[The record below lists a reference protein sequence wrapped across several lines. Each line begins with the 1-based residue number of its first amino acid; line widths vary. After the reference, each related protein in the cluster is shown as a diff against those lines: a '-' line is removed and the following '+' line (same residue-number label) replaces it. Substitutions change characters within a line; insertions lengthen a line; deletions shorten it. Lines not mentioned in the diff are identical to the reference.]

1 MLLDGPNWQL
11 VFFGSERFASWRS
24 YVPNYAEPCPR
35 ALMEFDGEARQA
47 RTRALKLATGYGV
60 AFVFDLDPAVQ
71 HVCFEGFG
79 AWKWPR
85 FAGLRG

>member
-35 ALMEFDGEARQA
+35 ALMEFDGEGRQA
-47 RTRALKLATGYGV
+47 RTRALKLATGAATLRLLRPGYRQPPMT
-60 AFVFDLDPAVQ
+60 D
-71 HVCFEGFG
+71 ETTRRRFG
-79 AWKWPR
+79 HPV
-85 FAGLRG
+85 